1 MGGSH
6 HGGMLMLKPSHLK
19 PFFLGIALLALFAPK
34 LSQAQPKFKYWTLCD
49 TCANAPALLSG
60 TGLYIDIVSA
70 TKKLLPTAYHYD
82 VNSPLWSDDAKK
94 TRWVLLSKS
103 ATGID
108 WSDTSD
114 YFGYPDSTVFIE
126 QLAIDTIP
134 GTPSSRVLWETR
146 ILINQK
152 EVLDEV
158 KKTMTDHWYGFSYKW
173 NSNQKDA
180 QLVVADYSGKNDSI
194 RIWPNGLA
202 KASRMKK
209 WVFPSSNM
217 CDQCHRS
224 DMGYSTPAL
233 HARSVL
239 GFFTA
244 QLNRP
249 APDSAGINQ
258 LEYLFS
264 KGVLKGIKPAN
275 WNATTLPK
283 WAPIEDA
290 TAPIETRA
298 RAYLA
303 VQCSGCHGKRG
314 NGVGA
319 ASMCDINFDFHN
331 MPVLGKPMELRHRY
345 ASARGLDAVLPKY
358 YPKTDLN
365 NNPPGLDSLE
375 IIPSI
380 VVPGYPQKSLVIFR
394 QEQKGD
400 YGGDFNQMPPASTGS
415 TFEVNVM
422 AMDTL
427 KKWITY
433 ITPKVATNLPNAI
446 RAIFNHNFPG
456 PDAYLQGRSLL
467 ISKAGSKM
475 DVSMSS
481 VSGRKVSLLR
491 TNEGVYTV
499 PMDAPKGLYLIKV
512 GSTSLLRYL
521 L

>member
-1 MGGSH
+1 
-6 HGGMLMLKPSHLK
+6 MLKPSHLK
-19 PFFLGIALLALFAPK
+19 PFFIGIALLALCAPK
-34 LSQAQPKFKYWTLCD
+34 LSQAQPKFNYWKLCD
-49 TCANAPALLSG
+49 TCAFAPALLSG
-60 TGLYIDIVSA
+60 TGLYTDIASA
-70 TKKLLPTAYHYD
+70 TKKLLPTAYRYE
-82 VNSPLWSDDAKK
+82 VNTSLWSDDAKK
-94 TRWVLLSKS
+94 TRWVLLNKS
-103 ATGID
+103 AKAID
-108 WSDTSD
+108 YSDTSD

-173 NSNQKDA
+173 NRDQKDA
-180 QLVVADYSGKNDSI
+180 QLVVAGYSGKNDSI
-194 RIWPNGLA
+194 KIWPNGLS

-209 WVFPSSNM
+209 WIFPSSNM

-249 APDSAGINQ
+249 APDSVGINQ

-264 KGVLKGIKPAN
+264 KGVLKGTKPAN
-275 WNATTLPK
+275 WNATTVPK
-283 WAPIEDA
+283 WAPITDA
-290 TAPIETRA
+290 TAPLETRA

-303 VQCSGCHGKRG
+303 TQCSGCHGTRG

-319 ASMCDINFDFHN
+319 AAMCNINFDFHN

-345 ASARGLDAVLPKY
+345 ASSRGLDTVEPKF

-365 NNPPGLDSLE
+365 NNPTGIDGIE
-375 IIPSI
+375 IIPSL
-380 VVPGYPQKSLVIFR
+380 VVPGYPQKSLVVFR
-394 QEQKGD
+394 QEQRNEVPGD
-400 YGGDFNQMPPASTGS
+400 FGGNFNQMPPLG
-415 TFEVNVM
+415 TFEVDVT
-422 AMDTL
+422 AMDTV
-427 KKWITY
+427 KKWIKM
-433 ITPKVATNLPNAI
+433 ITPMVAPNEI
-446 RAIFNHNFPG
+446 RAVFHHNHPG
-456 PDAYLQGRSLL
+456 PDAYLQGRRLL
-467 ISKAGSKM
+467 ISKAGIQM
-475 DVSMSS
+475 NVTMSS

-499 PMDAPKGLYLIKV
+499 PMDVPKGLYLIQV